1 MCKIL
6 SVVVAFFLW
15 ALANSTFLGRD
26 SLPLVL
32 IHIYGH
38 IALCQQK
45 YNIQALGIIPV
56 VETHCTL
63 TNPQSQS
70 LDWVEHWQHDQH

>member
-6 SVVVAFFLW
+6 AVVVAFFLW

-32 IHIYGH
+32 MGVHIRRCLQHMYKHVIVTIQGLVS
-38 IALCQQK
+38 ITSATYACLCTFM
-45 YNIQALGIIPV
+45 IV
-56 VETHCTL
+56 
-63 TNPQSQS
+63 
-70 LDWVEHWQHDQH
+70 

>member
-6 SVVVAFFLW
+6 AVVVAFFLW

-32 IHIYGH
+32 IIGH
-38 IALCQQK
+38 QNLKRSINITIHVCK
-45 YNIQALGIIPV
+45 YYVDKG
-56 VETHCTL
+56 
-63 TNPQSQS
+63 S
-70 LDWVEHWQHDQH
+70 LFPY

>member
-6 SVVVAFFLW
+6 AVVVAFFLW

-32 IHIYGH
+32 IDEEN
-38 IALCQQK
+38 LVNK
-45 YNIQALGIIPV
+45 L
-56 VETHCTL
+56 
-63 TNPQSQS
+63 QSVHMPNTF
-70 LDWVEHWQHDQH
+70 LMYL

>member
-6 SVVVAFFLW
+6 AVVVAFFLW

-32 IHIYGH
+32 IYIIY
-38 IALCQQK
+38 IYIYIYIYPKQK
-45 YNIQALGIIPV
+45 YLGCKKGEANQKQQV
-56 VETHCTL
+56 SDYNHSHTC
-63 TNPQSQS
+63 
-70 LDWVEHWQHDQH
+70 D